1 MTMQGNACFFSWA
14 LSKCLAPSTWKSITP
29 LKSLGASIG
38 LNSGHYQS
46 QSNFIQTYNI
56 YYIYKSE
63 SAMKWSE
70 DGGGP
75 IYSFTTSDIQ
85 RKVISTRI
93 VSSPRFP
100 LSAPQ
105 QINEWAAHTNPTS
118 FWVQTWKQRGNVK
131 RSALGEC
138 SPLEKDT
145 RVETANEGRLSS
157 QICSE
162 RVDGGSTIKLTHQGT
177 SHTTNF
183 TKSRWSNCLKLH

>member
-1 MTMQGNACFFSWA
+1 
-14 LSKCLAPSTWKSITP
+14 
-29 LKSLGASIG
+29 
-38 LNSGHYQS
+38 
-46 QSNFIQTYNI
+46 
-56 YYIYKSE
+56 
-63 SAMKWSE
+63 MKWRW
-70 DGGGP
+70 GGP

-183 TKSRWSNCLKLH
+183 TKSRWIQLSETSLAHFHFNCSDKVKRINQSKLALASTPFLWYIYHKSLKLGIVV